1 MKLSATALPQLA
13 QGAGGIAVPAYDRSA
28 LTAGIVHIGVGHF
41 HRAHQAMYLD
51 RVLAAGETDWAI
63 WGLGVRSGDA
73 LATRLVEQD
82 CLYTLTAKHP
92 DGSTTSTV
100 IGSIIGYTSAAQ
112 DPEAAIARIA
122 DPATRIIS
130 LTVTEGGYGIDAVTG
145 EFSGRD
151 DARITADLA
160 DQASHQS
167 WLGLVVQ
174 GLRRRRD
181 TGAGPVTLMSC
192 DNMQDNGHVTR
203 TVLTGFVQ
211 QVAPDLAEWVATSV
225 TFPNSMV
232 DRVVPNTTEEDRERL
247 RREFDLEDAWPVTG
261 EPFSQWVVQDDFAA
275 GRPALEAVGVD
286 VVDAVEPYEIMKLR
300 LANGTHQASCFF
312 GYLLGYEYVHEAIA
326 DPDIHAMLL
335 RYIDTEAVP
344 TLQPT
349 PGVDMNAW
357 GRTVLERFGNPQLRD
372 PITRICEDT
381 SNRIPRFLL
390 PTVRDQLA
398 LGGPVTICA
407 AVVAGW
413 ARYAQGTDE
422 QGRPI
427 TVLDPRSAVITP
439 AAQAENSASGSFLAL
454 TEIFGDLGD
463 RPAFSDEFRAAF
475 ETLQTQGTRALVRRL
490 AG

>member
-1 MKLSATALPQLA
+1 MKLSESVLPRLPE
-13 QGAGGIAVPAYDRSA
+13 GIAVPAYDRAA

-51 RVLAAGETDWAI
+51 RLLAAGETDWAI
-63 WGLGVRSGDA
+63 WGIGVRSGDA

-112 DPEAAIARIA
+112 DGEAAIARLA
-122 DPATRIIS
+122 DPATKIIS

-145 EFSGRD
+145 AFSGRD
-151 DARITADLA
+151 DERITADLA
-160 DQASHQS
+160 DPTSHRS

-181 TGAGPVTLMSC
+181 TEAGPVTLMSC

-203 TVLTGFVQ
+203 TVLTGFVDA
-211 QVAPDLAEWVATSV
+211 VAPDLRDWVEANM

-232 DRVVPNTTEEDRERL
+232 DRVVPGTTAEDRERL
-247 RREFDLEDAWPVTG
+247 RTQFDLEDAWPVTG
-261 EPFSQWVVQDDFAA
+261 EPFAQWVVQDDFAA
-275 GRPALEAVGVD
+275 GRPPLETVGVD

-300 LANGTHQASCFF
+300 LANGNHQASCFF
-312 GYLLGYEYVHEAIA
+312 GYLLGYEFVHEAIA

-344 TLQPT
+344 TLQPI

-398 LGGPVTICA
+398 QHGPVTICA

-427 TVLDPRSAVITP
+427 DVQDPRSAVVTP
-439 AAQAENSASGSFLAL
+439 AARAESTVPGSFLGL

-463 RPAFSDEFRAAF
+463 RPAFADRFREAF
-475 ETLQTQGTRALVRRL
+475 AELESAGTRALVRRL

>member
-1 MKLSATALPQLA
+1 MKLSETVLPRLSERM
-13 QGAGGIAVPAYDRSA
+13 AVPTYDRSA
-28 LTAGIVHIGVGHF
+28 VSAGIVHIGVGHF

-51 RVLAAGETDWAI
+51 RLLAAGETDWAI
-63 WGLGVRSGDA
+63 WGIGVRSGDA

-92 DGSTTSTV
+92 DGTTTSTV
-100 IGSIIGYTSAAQ
+100 IGSIIGYTSAA
-112 DPEAAIARIA
+112 DDGEGAVARLA

-151 DARITADLA
+151 DPRITADLA
-160 DQASHQS
+160 DPASHRS

-174 GLRRRRD
+174 GLRRRRE

-192 DNMQDNGHVTR
+192 DNMQDNGHVAR
-203 TVLTGFVQ
+203 TVLTGFVDR
-211 QVAPDLAEWVATSV
+211 VAPDLAEWVAASV

-247 RREFDLEDAWPVTG
+247 RRDFDLDDAWPVTG

-275 GRPALEAVGVD
+275 GRPPLETVGVD

-312 GYLLGYEYVHEAIA
+312 GHLLGYEFVHEAIA
-326 DPDIHAMLL
+326 DPDINAMLL

-344 TLQPT
+344 TLQPI

-372 PITRICEDT
+372 PISRICEDT

-398 LGGPVTICA
+398 RGGPVRICA

-413 ARYAQGTDE
+413 ARYAQGSDE
-422 QGRPI
+422 RGRPI
-427 TVLDPRSAVITP
+427 DVRDPRSAVVTP
-439 AAQAENSASGSFLAL
+439 AAQAENASPGSFLAL
-454 TEIFGDLGD
+454 TDIFGDLGAQPPFAE
-463 RPAFSDEFRAAF
+463 RFREAFDA
-475 ETLQTQGTRALVRRL
+475 LQTQGTRALVRAL
-490 AG
+490 SG